1 MLKYQAVDKNF
12 WGCITMLNQVT
23 KLLKN
28 SFTLISFVAIF
39 PTLAIAQTQSVSG
52 TLGVSELS
60 AGQSTTLTVS
70 YSATD
75 GDGNAVA
82 TTGLGLRVHYDS
94 SVLQMDAFTER
105 LFTGS

>member
-1 MLKYQAVDKNF
+1 
-12 WGCITMLNQVT
+12 MLNQVK
-23 KLLKN
+23 KLLTN
-28 SFTLISFVAIF
+28 SFTLISFIAIF

-75 GDGNAVA
+75 ADGNAVA
-82 TTGLGLRVHYDS
+82 TTGLG
-94 SVLQMDAFTER
+94 
-105 LFTGS
+105 

>member
-1 MLKYQAVDKNF
+1 
-12 WGCITMLNQVT
+12 MLNQVK

-60 AGQSTTLTVS
+60 AGQSTTYLVS

-75 GDGNAVA
+75 ADGRSADN
-82 TTGLGLRVHYDS
+82 GFRIENSL
-94 SVLQMDAFTER
+94 
-105 LFTGS
+105 